1 MNIDVRCPYCNGIT
15 GFDNSRPFA
24 FCNHCG
30 KQISLGTNQ
39 PNNYQAPA
47 PAPISPMAPVQ
58 SMPPQVYSG
67 CGANLVISYTS
78 EHPRV
83 YLIATILATGASYQ
97 FVSGGSMAF
106 NLNPGIHP
114 IDFKIGKR
122 TYRRDI
128 LITPNGEPVR
138 AMASW
143 SRGTARITIINPT
156 QPGSAPVIYT

>member
-1 MNIDVRCPYCNGIT
+1 MNINVKCPYCSGIT
-15 GFDNSRPFA
+15 GFDDSRPFA

-39 PNNYQAPA
+39 PAGYQAPA
-47 PAPISPMAPVQ
+47 PAPAGYMAPVQ
-58 SMPPQVYSG
+58 SVPVQNFS
-67 CGANLVISYTS
+67 GANLVISYTS

-83 YLIATILATGASYQ
+83 YLIATILVTGASYQ

-114 IDFKIGKR
+114 VDFKIGKR

-128 LITPNGEPVR
+128 LVPASGEPVR

-156 QPGSAPVIYT
+156 QPGSAPVYYT

>member
-1 MNIDVRCPYCNGIT
+1 MNINVKCPYCNGIT
-15 GFDNSRPFA
+15 SYEDSSPFS
-24 FCNHCG
+24 FCNNCG
-30 KQISLGTNQ
+30 MKISLGTNQ

-47 PAPISPMAPVQ
+47 PAPAGYMAPVQ
-58 SMPPQVYSG
+58 SAPVQNYG
-67 CGANLVISYTS
+67 GANLVVSYSS

-83 YLIATILATGASYQ
+83 YLILTILATGASYQ

-106 NLNPGIHP
+106 SLSPGIHP

-128 LITPNGEPVR
+128 LINPSGEPVR

-156 QPGSAPVIYT
+156 LPGSAPVIYT

>member
-30 KQISLGTNQ
+30 KQISLGTNP

-47 PAPISPMAPVQ
+47 PAPISNMAPVQ
-58 SMPPQVYSG
+58 SVPPQVFS
-67 CGANLVISYTS
+67 GANLVISYTS
-78 EHPRV
+78 EHPHV

-128 LITPNGEPVR
+128 LISPGGEPVR

-143 SRGTARITIINPT
+143 SRGTARITIINPA
-156 QPGSAPVIYT
+156 QPGGAPVFYT